1 MAHRPRTIRF
11 VLFFIVVSSISIG
24 SGLEFSK
31 MWKAPEVYYNP
42 QFCAIAPLS
51 DWFVG
56 IHNTPMD
63 TPVFVFSG
71 EQPGGKVLI
80 LGGNH
85 SNEPAATLSVITLIE
100 NIRAEAGTVYLI
112 PWANASAVTHS
123 DPMEG
128 APQFYSIALPDGG
141 TRTFRFG
148 SRNTNPI
155 HQWPDPTIYFHPM
168 GGQLGGQETRNLN
181 RSFPGRPDGNPT
193 EQLAYAILQLIL
205 TESIDLTIDL
215 HESSPEYPVNN
226 AIVFHQDAAEV
237 AIFAQMELEMEWIDI
252 GLEESPVNL
261 RGLTHRELGDSSDT
275 LAILLEVSNPS
286 QGRMRGRTDEALVV
300 TGQDRFYVA
309 AAKRNQLFVPYD
321 ESGYSIDLRVARHI
335 ASIAAL
341 VDAFNLLY
349 YDRMIQIDQ
358 LPAYASILSDGLGAF
373 LEPQK

>member
-1 MAHRPRTIRF
+1 MALQPRTTRF
-11 VLFFIVVSSISIG
+11 LIFLIVITSLSIG

-31 MWKAPEVYYNP
+31 MWKAPDIYHNP
-42 QFCAIAPLS
+42 EFSTIVPLS
-51 DWFVG
+51 NWFAG
-56 IHNTPMD
+56 IQNTPMD

-71 EQPGGKVLI
+71 EHSGGKVLI

-85 SNEPAATLSVITLIE
+85 SNEPAATLSIITLIE
-100 NIRAEAGTVYLI
+100 SIRVEAGTVYLI

-128 APQFYSIALPDGG
+128 APQFYSIALPDGK

-155 HQWPDPTIYFHPM
+155 HQWPDPTVYFHPM

-181 RSFPGRPDGNPT
+181 RSFPGRPDGNRT
-193 EQLAYAILQLIL
+193 EQLAYAILQLIK
-205 TESIDLTIDL
+205 TERIDLLIDL

-237 AIFAQMELEMEWIDI
+237 AIFAQMELEMYDIAI

-261 RGLTHRELGDSSDT
+261 RGLSHRELGDASEVQ
-275 LAILLEVSNPS
+275 AILLEVSNPS
-286 QGRMRGRTDEALVV
+286 QGRMRGKTDEALVV
-300 TGQDRFYVA
+300 TGKDKFYVA
-309 AAKRNQLFVPYD
+309 ASNRNQLFVPYD

-335 ASIAAL
+335 AAISAL
-341 VDAFNLLY
+341 IDAWNLLNPDLWVQVEQIPHY
-349 YDRMIQIDQ
+349 ERMIRE
-358 LPAYASILSDGLGAF
+358 GLGVF
-373 LEPQK
+373 LVHP